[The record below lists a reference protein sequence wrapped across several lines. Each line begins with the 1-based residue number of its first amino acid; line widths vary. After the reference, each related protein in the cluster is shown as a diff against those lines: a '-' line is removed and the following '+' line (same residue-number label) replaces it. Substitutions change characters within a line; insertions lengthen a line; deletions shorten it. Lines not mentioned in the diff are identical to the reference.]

1 MTPRSNKR
9 HALPLRVRLFG
20 YLALFCVF
28 VILILWVLQVA
39 LLGNFYR
46 SMTLRRL
53 RGDVRDISAS
63 IDLGDDLDIAVYD
76 AAQDSGVCASVYK
89 IKDGRG
95 STAASAHVKNNCFIH
110 TFLSSDDL
118 ARIYY
123 DTKNAGGTL
132 VTGLIGD
139 TEN

>member
-63 IDLGDDLDIAVYD
+63 MDLGDDLDLAVYD
-76 AAQDSGVCASVYK
+76 AAQDSGVCASV
-89 IKDGRG
+89 
-95 STAASAHVKNNCFIH
+95 
-110 TFLSSDDL
+110 
-118 ARIYY
+118 
-123 DTKNAGGTL
+123 
-132 VTGLIGD
+132 
-139 TEN
+139 